1 MAAAGAGRRARFF
14 TVLKAAGMFEGTSS
28 FMESVESQ
36 KASAR
41 SAQGSEEID
50 LSMLEESLRLTPWQ
64 RLQENERALVLVRM
78 LEAAQTRLDGP
89 AEPNP

>member
-1 MAAAGAGRRARFF
+1 
-14 TVLKAAGMFEGTSS
+14 MFEAVSS

-36 KASAR
+36 KASAG

-50 LSMLEESLRLTPWQ
+50 LSLLEESLRLTPWQ

-78 LEAAQTRLDGP
+78 LEAAQSRGDGP
-89 AEPNP
+89 VEPNP